1 MCPAFMV
8 SGSGVRKAPPT
19 GPVRLSGASAKP
31 TFLKERPDGCF
42 RVGSGLL
49 ERCRVNDRFA
59 DERRTFRQCSR
70 LCQLSA
76 RKPMPR
82 SQLSVLGGRRVSTH
96 CGHSCQGYCAAV
108 TDDLR
113 DSLKLWCGGIA
124 FSALFWLTLHF
135 NLLGRLSDKVPAY
148 WFGLAVAVLALFNLT
163 QLGWGLWQRRASNPR
178 NPNRR

>member
-1 MCPAFMV
+1 M
-8 SGSGVRKAPPT
+8 
-19 GPVRLSGASAKP
+19 
-31 TFLKERPDGCF
+31 
-42 RVGSGLL
+42 
-49 ERCRVNDRFA
+49 
-59 DERRTFRQCSR
+59 
-70 LCQLSA
+70 
-76 RKPMPR
+76 
-82 SQLSVLGGRRVSTH
+82 
-96 CGHSCQGYCAAV
+96 